1 MEAQTPLNV
10 VITGAAGQIA
20 YSIIFMIA
28 NGDLAG
34 KDQLINLVLLDIP
47 VAETALK
54 GVEMEIVDC
63 AFPLVNS
70 VTCTV
75 DYAVAFKDADVCLL
89 IGARPRGPGMVRADL
104 LKANAPIFSGQGKAI
119 DQYAKK
125 TVKVLVVGNPA
136 NTNAL
141 ITMTNAPSIPR
152 KNFTAM
158 TRLDQNRSAGQISKK
173 CSVSLKD
180 VTKIAVWGNHSA
192 TMFSDISFGEVKGK
206 PVYPDM
212 VEEEWFKGEFLET
225 IQKRGKSVIDARG
238 GKSSAASAAK
248 AAVDHV
254 REWLLGTPE
263 GTWSSMGVVTD
274 GNTYGIPE
282 DLIFSFPCI
291 CKDGEWKIVDG
302 LKHGEY
308 SQDKINTTKEELV
321 TEKAALKDVL

>member
-1 MEAQTPLNV
+1 MEAQAPINV

-28 NGDLAG
+28 NGDMAG
-34 KDQLINLVLLDIP
+34 KEQLINLVLLDIP
-47 VAETALK
+47 VAENALK
-54 GVEMEIVDC
+54 GVEMEITDC

-119 DQYAKK
+119 DTYAKK

-173 CSVSLKD
+173 CGVSLKD
-180 VTKIAVWGNHSA
+180 VTKVAVWGNHSA

-238 GKSSAASAAK
+238 GRSSAASAAK

-254 REWLLGTPE
+254 RDWLLGTPE

-291 CKDGEWKIVDG
+291 CKDGEWTIVDG

-308 SQDKINTTKEELV
+308 SQDKINVTREELV
-321 TEKAALKDVL
+321 TEKAALVDVL

>member
-1 MEAQTPLNV
+1 MEAQAPLNV